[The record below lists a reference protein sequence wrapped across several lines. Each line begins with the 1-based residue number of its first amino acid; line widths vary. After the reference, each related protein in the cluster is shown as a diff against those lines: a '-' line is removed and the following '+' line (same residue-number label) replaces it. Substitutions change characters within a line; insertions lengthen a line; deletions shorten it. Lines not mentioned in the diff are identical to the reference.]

1 MGRTACNVYVS
12 AGCALFQATFRLN
25 DGHRLTTGKT
35 RWQVPVGSIQ
45 DAPDNG
51 VTPGVIIPLGMP
63 TMCGPLVTKGGLT
76 FFHGSLDYYVRAFD
90 NSTGRE
96 LWRGRLPVGG
106 QGAPMI
112 YMGED
117 GKQYVVVV
125 AGGATRTGT
134 NANRGDYVIAYSLP

>member
-1 MGRTACNVYVS
+1 MSTGT
-12 AGCALFQATFRLN
+12 LILN
-25 DGHRLTTGKT
+25 DIRMAQWGQFRKREEAGKQGLCASTEGEYSKQEGTPWGVQRAMFMSPLGVPCFKPFFGSLMAIDLTTGKT

-63 TMCGPLVTKGGLT
+63 TMGGPLVTKGGLT

-96 LWRGRLPVGG
+96 LWRDVC
-106 QGAPMI
+106 Q
-112 YMGED
+112 
-117 GKQYVVVV
+117 
-125 AGGATRTGT
+125 
-134 NANRGDYVIAYSLP
+134 